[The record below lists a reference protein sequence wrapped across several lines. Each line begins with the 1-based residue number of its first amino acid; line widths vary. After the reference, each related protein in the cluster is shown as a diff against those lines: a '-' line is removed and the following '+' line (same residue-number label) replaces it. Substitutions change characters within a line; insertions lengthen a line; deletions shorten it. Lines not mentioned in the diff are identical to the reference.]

1 MTYEDKENFNIRRIK
16 SMGIEAY
23 YLSKKMVSGIGSIF
37 LLNELQEA
45 DGSGGGKALLGS
57 VVQENKESF
66 HVDYPVPLL
75 VSEANIIVNKLKQWK
90 TELNINSEIV
100 VEQPVAAGNKSIKIE
115 KDNSFQV
122 GLGPFPNIPFN
133 GKFQIDYKKT
143 ISIDIAFGAG
153 TIYQYIRK
161 GDLMKMYS
169 KLNGK
174 PDADMTGKFLE
185 KNAFVSLIQLAKN
198 WTVNFESSKSFD
210 TDIEAKIKL
219 FNADDVVKSVVK
231 LSKKSE
237 TKIQAEVKGDAY
249 YLVGLMSTRWSDIK
263 PD

>member
-1 MTYEDKENFNIRRIK
+1 MRENQK
-16 SMGIEAY
+16 MGIEAY
-23 YLSKKMVSGIGSIF
+23 YLSKKNVSGLGSLF

-57 VVQENKESF
+57 VVQENKSTF
-66 HVDYPVPLL
+66 HTDYPVPLL

-100 VEQPVAAGNKSIKIE
+100 VEQPIAAGNKSIKIE
-115 KDNSFQV
+115 KDNSFQI
-122 GLGPFPNIPFN
+122 GLGAFPNIPFN

-143 ISIDIAFGAG
+143 VSIDLSFGAG
-153 TIYQYIRK
+153 TVYQYVRK

-185 KNAFVSLIQLAKN
+185 KNAFISFIQLAKN
-198 WTVNFESSKSFD
+198 WTVSFESSKSFD

-219 FNADDVVKSVVK
+219 FNNDDAVGGAVKF
-231 LSKKSE
+231 SKKSE
-237 TKIQAEVKGDAY
+237 TKIQAEVKGDTY